1 MYKIAFIGMG
11 NMGSAIAKGLLK
23 KEDVKNMAFTRKSS
37 EKAREFENNTGI
49 KYIED
54 VKELVKSSQYIMCAV
69 KPQMYD
75 QVLPCLKNL
84 SIRDKIIIS
93 LAPGI
98 SISKIKEYVGEA
110 RIVRAMPNT
119 PALVGEGM
127 TGICYDEKD
136 FTDEEILQIDYIF
149 SSFGKYVKVEEKYM
163 NAIVCMSGSSP
174 AYMYMFIDVLANCG
188 LALGL
193 GKLESI
199 KLVAQTM
206 LGTAKTVLETGEHP
220 EVLKDKVCSPAG
232 TTIAGV
238 MALEENGFR
247 KAVQKA
253 NEACYKRCIEFSD
266 KGED

>member
-1 MYKIAFIGMG
+1 M
-11 NMGSAIAKGLLK
+11 
-23 KEDVKNMAFTRKSS
+23 
-37 EKAREFENNTGI
+37 
-49 KYIED
+49 
-54 VKELVKSSQYIMCAV
+54 
-69 KPQMYD
+69 
-75 QVLPCLKNL
+75 
-84 SIRDKIIIS
+84 
-93 LAPGI
+93 
-98 SISKIKEYVGEA
+98 
-110 RIVRAMPNT
+110 
-119 PALVGEGM
+119 
-127 TGICYDEKD
+127 
-136 FTDEEILQIDYIF
+136 
-149 SSFGKYVKVEEKYM
+149 KVEEKYM

-174 AYMYMFIDVLANCG
+174 AYMYMFIDTLANCG

-193 GKLESI
+193 GKSESI